1 MWEILG
7 FREWERNQCA
17 KVIKEQQKE
26 RESSLKNRTVLEH
39 TYLHKRFLENKWVMF
54 GLLCLAL
61 IHDPHS
67 IWFYSPSRF
76 FIYKKQRKYRSHLFR
91 PKKSNQI
98 ILVLCLSSQNFKVLS
113 CSKWFFHRYGSFKV
127 SFFSPF
133 YNLSNEKKKNKKKNG
148 ALLYLFP
155 WNFNKL
161 HIFDQTR
168 SFTFSK
174 QILTPDK
181 RQVPLANQ
189 IFNTQK

>member
-133 YNLSNEKKKNKKKNG
+133 YNLSNEKKKNKKKKTVHCFICSHETLTNCTFLTKQG
-148 ALLYLFP
+148 LLHSQS
-155 WNFNKL
+155 KSL
-161 HIFDQTR
+161 HLI
-168 SFTFSK
+168 K
-174 QILTPDK
+174 DK
-181 RQVPLANQ
+181 CH
-189 IFNTQK
+189 